1 MERKMYPITVKT
13 TEDGMI
19 EIEQDLGGGNLP
31 SIVLVSP
38 YQVETLV
45 FWLHEAVKELGEASE
60 EEIVLPLEI
69 EG

>member
-1 MERKMYPITVKT
+1 MERKMYPISVKT
-13 TEDGMI
+13 TKDGMI

-45 FWLHEAVKELGEASE
+45 FWLNEAVKEVAEVSE
-60 EEIVLPLEI
+60 EEIVLPIEI